1 MKVAESPSN
10 NDKVV
15 AFVITGD
22 GGTERKV
29 LKFIANRYNGK
40 NKALVFQKSSLAKK
54 TGLSALNAIDE
65 VHRLSGYTTF
75 LILIDKEHFTR
86 EGFEYKLA
94 RLFEK
99 YELSGTN
106 PYIITSDVF
115 RVCLVVLG
123 YKKAIE
129 EHIAK
134 LIELEFNESMPPEKS
149 AIKTFLRTKGL
160 KKYRR
165 LFETARL
172 ENLEKAF
179 KPLVEAIKVL
189 EEET

>member
-1 MKVAESPSN
+1 MVESPSH
-10 NDKVV
+10 NDKVL

-22 GGTERKV
+22 GETERKV

-40 NKALVFQKSSLAKK
+40 DKALVFQKSSLAKK

-65 VHRLSGYTTF
+65 VYRLSGYATF
-75 LILIDKEHFTR
+75 LILLDKEHFTR
-86 EGFEYKLA
+86 ENLEYKLA
-94 RLFEK
+94 RLFGK
-99 YELSGTN
+99 YELSRTN

-115 RVCLVVLG
+115 RVYLVVLG
-123 YKKAIE
+123 HKKAIE

-134 LIELEFNESMPPEKS
+134 LIELEFKESIPPEKS
-149 AIKTFLRTKGL
+149 AIKTFLRTNGL
-160 KKYRR
+160 KKYKK
-165 LFETARL
+165 LFETVKL

-179 KPLVEAIKVL
+179 KPLVEAIKLL